1 MQRKSKEI
9 GVAKKHFLILMRI
22 GLGQIIVISLILVL
36 LFGDLQN
43 LKKKFLSFIN
53 KVKETFYQK

>member
-1 MQRKSKEI
+1 
-9 GVAKKHFLILMRI
+9 MRI
-22 GLGQIIVISLILVL
+22 GLGQIVVISLILVL

-43 LKKKFLSFIN
+43 LKKKILSFIN

>member
-1 MQRKSKEI
+1 
-9 GVAKKHFLILMRI
+9 MRI